1 MTISAAQALPISL
14 ADIQQAHARIREHIV
29 HTPLMESETLNAL
42 LKARVLV
49 KAETLQKTGAFK
61 FRGACNR
68 ALQLTDAQRKGG
80 IVAWSSGNHAL
91 AIAAVSNRLGIPAT
105 IIMPEDA
112 PKAKIDGARY
122 YGATVRL
129 YDRIKEDREAIGAE
143 IAGKNGAVI
152 VPPYDDPYIM
162 AGQGTVGLEIVQQA
176 SEVGA
181 KLDAVIAACSGGGL
195 IAGTAIAIKG
205 NSPDTLVYASE
216 PAGFDELA
224 RSLKS
229 GQPESNAPGATSI
242 CDSLQVAR
250 PGKLTFQVNKALL
263 AGSLVVTDDEVRQA
277 MRAAY
282 QHLKL
287 VVEPGGAVPLAALL
301 SGKLDV
307 AGKTVAV
314 VLSGGNVDT
323 SVFIQA
329 LNA

>member
-1 MTISAAQALPISL
+1 VTISVPQALPISL
-14 ADIQQAHARIREHIV
+14 ADIQQAHSRIREHIV

-112 PKAKIDGARY
+112 PKAKIEGARY

-143 IAGKNGAVI
+143 IAAKNGAVI

-162 AGQGTVGLEIVQQA
+162 AGQGTVGLEIIQQA
-176 SEVGA
+176 SDAGA

-205 NSPDTLVYASE
+205 TSPDTLVYASE

-229 GQPESNAPGATSI
+229 GQPESNPPGATSI

-250 PGKLTFQVNKALL
+250 PGKLTFEVNKALL

-277 MRAAY
+277 MKAAY

-307 AGKTVAV
+307 AGKTVAI

-323 SVFIQA
+323 PVFIQA

>member
-1 MTISAAQALPISL
+1 L
-14 ADIQQAHARIREHIV
+14 ADIQQAHSRIREHIV

-112 PKAKIDGARY
+112 PKAKIEGARY
-122 YGATVRL
+122 YGATVRM

-143 IAGKNGAVI
+143 IAAKNGAVI

-162 AGQGTVGLEIVQQA
+162 AGQGTVGLEIIQQA
-176 SEVGA
+176 SDAGA

-205 NSPDTLVYASE
+205 TLPDTLVYASE

-229 GQPESNAPGATSI
+229 GQPESNPPGATSI

-250 PGKLTFQVNKALL
+250 PGKLTFEVNKALL

-277 MRAAY
+277 MKAAY

-307 AGKTVAV
+307 AGKTVAI

-323 SVFIQA
+323 PVFIQA

>member
-1 MTISAAQALPISL
+1 MTISVPQALPISL
-14 ADIQQAHARIREHIV
+14 ADIQQAHSRIREHIV

-112 PKAKIDGARY
+112 PKAKIEGARY

-143 IAGKNGAVI
+143 IAAKNGAVI

-162 AGQGTVGLEIVQQA
+162 AGQGTVGLEIIQQA
-176 SEVGA
+176 SDAGA

-205 NSPDTLVYASE
+205 TLPDTLVYASE

-229 GQPESNAPGATSI
+229 GQPESNPPGATSI

-250 PGKLTFQVNKALL
+250 PGKLTFEVNKALL

-277 MRAAY
+277 MKAAY

-307 AGKTVAV
+307 AGKTVAI

-323 SVFIQA
+323 PVFIQA

>member
-1 MTISAAQALPISL
+1 MTISVPQALPISL
-14 ADIQQAHARIREHIV
+14 ADIQQAHSRIREHIV

-112 PKAKIDGARY
+112 PKAKIEGARY
-122 YGATVRL
+122 YGATVRM

-143 IAGKNGAVI
+143 IAAKNGAVI

-162 AGQGTVGLEIVQQA
+162 AGQGTVGLEIIQQA
-176 SEVGA
+176 SDAGA

-205 NSPDTLVYASE
+205 TLPDTLVYASE

-229 GQPESNAPGATSI
+229 GQPESNPPGATSI

-250 PGKLTFQVNKALL
+250 PGKLTFEVNKALL

-277 MRAAY
+277 MKAAY

-307 AGKTVAV
+307 AGKTVAI

-323 SVFIQA
+323 PVFIQA